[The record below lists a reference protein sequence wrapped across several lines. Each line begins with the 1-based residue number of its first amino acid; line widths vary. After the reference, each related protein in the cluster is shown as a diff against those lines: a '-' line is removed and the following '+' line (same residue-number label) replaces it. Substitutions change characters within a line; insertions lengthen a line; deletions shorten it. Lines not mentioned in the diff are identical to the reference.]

1 MEQEPIITLSNIS
14 KSYEKRKILSSV
26 NLSVQPGHV
35 YMLQGSNG
43 SGKSTLIKIA
53 ANLVAP
59 SSGIRKVAACKT
71 ITIGYAP
78 DHLPK
83 LKLSSS
89 EYLRYMGRIAG
100 MDKHVLTDKIL
111 ELHRL
116 FQLDPDSSSYLLHY
130 SKGMLQKVNLMQASL
145 QKPDLLLLDEPL
157 SGLDAVSQA
166 HLLEALQKINRQG
179 TAVVAAVHDSL
190 LIEAL
195 GGTMLQLN
203 KGILSVE
210 SSGQSRPAAA
220 APDSQVEIKGRAETD
235 VLTQILIRYP
245 QAKRQPVESK
255 DLTGPNDF
263 IIHLPHGQSQP
274 LLLALLQAGAVVD
287 HMIPIK
293 EC

>member
-1 MEQEPIITLSNIS
+1 
-14 KSYEKRKILSSV
+14 
-26 NLSVQPGHV
+26 
-35 YMLQGSNG
+35 MLQGSNG

-59 SSGIRKVAACKT
+59 SSGIRKVAARKT

-89 EYLRYMGRIAG
+89 EYLRYMGRISG
-100 MDKHVLTDKIL
+100 MDKQILADKIL

-116 FQLDPDSSSYLLHY
+116 FQLDPGSSAYLLHY

-157 SGLDAVSQA
+157 SGLDAESQA
-166 HLLEALQKINRQG
+166 HLLTALQKIHEQG
-179 TAVVAAVHDSL
+179 TAVMAAVHDSL

-195 GGTMLQLN
+195 GGTKLQL
-203 KGILSVE
+203 KEGILSVE
-210 SSGQSRPAAA
+210 SGVPSKPAPA
-220 APDSQVEIKGRAETD
+220 APDSLVEIKGRAETD
-235 VLTQILIRYP
+235 VLAQILMRYP
-245 QAKRQPVESK
+245 QARRKPIESIESI
-255 DLTGPNDF
+255 GSEDF
-263 IIHLPHGQSQP
+263 IVHLPHGQSQA

-287 HMIPIK
+287 RMISIK
-293 EC
+293 EG

>member
-26 NLSVQPGHV
+26 NLSILPGHV
-35 YMLQGSNG
+35 YLLQGSNG

-59 SSGIRKVAACKT
+59 SSGIRKAAASRA
-71 ITIGYAP
+71 IRIGYAP

-100 MDKHVLTDKIL
+100 MDKQVLADKIL

-116 FQLDPDSSSYLLHY
+116 FQLDPDSSAYLLHY

-157 SGLDAVSQA
+157 SGLDAESQA
-166 HLLEALQKINRQG
+166 HLLEALQKIHGQG
-179 TAVVAAVHDSL
+179 TAIVAAVHDSL

-195 GGTMLQLN
+195 GGTLLQLN
-203 KGILSVE
+203 EGILSAEPGVP
-210 SSGQSRPAAA
+210 SKPAAA
-220 APDSQVEIKGRAETD
+220 APGSLVEVKGKAEPD
-235 VLTQILIRYP
+235 VLAEILMRYP
-245 QAKRQPVESK
+245 QARRKPVESM
-255 DLTGPNDF
+255 DSTGSDDYTV
-263 IIHLPHGQSQP
+263 HLPHVQSQAF
-274 LLLALLQAGAVVD
+274 LLALLQAGAVVD
-287 HMIPIK
+287 RMIPIK
-293 EC
+293 EG

>member
-14 KSYEKRKILSSV
+14 KSYHKRKILSSV
-26 NLSVQPGHV
+26 HLSIHPGHV

-59 SSGIRKVAACKT
+59 TSGIRKVAAHKT
-71 ITIGYAP
+71 IRIGYAP

-100 MDKHVLTDKIL
+100 IDKHVLADKIL

-116 FQLDPDSSSYLLHY
+116 FQLDPGSSAYLLHY

-157 SGLDAVSQA
+157 SGLDAESQA
-166 HLLEALQKINRQG
+166 HLLEALQKIHMEG

-195 GGTMLQLN
+195 GGTMLQL
-203 KGILSVE
+203 KEGVLSVE
-210 SSGQSRPAAA
+210 SNVPSQAAA
-220 APDSQVEIKGRAETD
+220 APSHSQVEIKGRAEPD
-235 VLTQILIRYP
+235 MLAQILMRYP
-245 QAKRQPVESK
+245 QARRQLAESN
-255 DLTGPNDF
+255 DLLGSDDF
-263 IIHLPHGQSQP
+263 IVHLPYGQSQQ

-287 HMIPIK
+287 VVIPIK
-293 EC
+293 EG